1 MSARRPTLVQVAGH
15 AGVSIASASRALNGK
30 SASAETIRKVR
41 DAVNELGY
49 VPDATARGLQRGS
62 LRTIA
67 FAAADVANPVYVEMM
82 SAMEQTLR
90 DEGYRLTITSA
101 GSDPDGVTQLVS
113 DLGRGYADGMIIS
126 PLRATDQ
133 VIDSLENSSVPV
145 VVIGR
150 ARQNSSLDRIGVDSA
165 HGIGLAVAHLHEIS
179 CRSILLL
186 NGPADTTP
194 GHSRENGFLR
204 AVSEDSSL
212 RGSVVRAEDFT
223 TASGEA
229 ALAAHLAAGGP
240 VPDAVI
246 GANDLLAI
254 GSMHALEAHGVHP
267 GTDVAVVGM
276 DDTNL
281 TDLVR
286 PALTSVSL
294 GSGERARAAA
304 GLLIDRIRNPHGAAR
319 AIDVTAQLV
328 IRSSTTNYQKGQGV
342 SA

>member
-1 MSARRPTLVQVAGH
+1 MSARRPTLVQVAAH

-30 SASAETIRKVR
+30 SASRETIQKVR
-41 DAVNELGY
+41 DAVTELGY
-49 VPDATARGLQRGS
+49 VPDATARGLKRGS
-62 LRTIA
+62 LRTVA

-113 DLGRGYADGMIIS
+113 DLGLGYADGMIIS
-126 PLRATDQ
+126 PLRVTEQ
-133 VIDSLENSSVPV
+133 VTESLENSSVPV

-150 ARQNSSLDRIGVDSA
+150 TRGNSSLDRVGVDSA
-165 HGIGLAVAHLHEIS
+165 RGIGLAVEHLHEIS

-194 GHSRENGFLR
+194 GHFREDGFLR
-204 AVSEDSSL
+204 SVSADPSL
-212 RGSVVRAEDFT
+212 HGSVVRADDFT

-240 VPDAVI
+240 LPDAVI

-254 GSMHALEAHGVHP
+254 GGMHALEAHGAHP
-267 GTDVAVVGM
+267 GRDVAVIGV
-276 DDTNL
+276 DNTHL

-286 PALTSVSL
+286 PALTSVAL
-294 GSGERARAAA
+294 GSAERARAAA
-304 GLLIDRIRNPHGAAR
+304 GLLVERIQNPHKAAR
-319 AIDVTAQLV
+319 TVDVAARLV
-328 IRSSTTNYQKGQGV
+328 IRSSTATYQNEQGI